1 MITLTKSNK
10 KLHVQLEL
18 QKRVLRLGSTGS
30 AEQLGDWGGA
40 PLVTQYWGGGRH
52 KTLFLTI
59 SL

>member
-30 AEQLGDWGGA
+30 AEQLGDWGGTISDSI
-40 PLVTQYWGGGRH
+40 LGGGRH